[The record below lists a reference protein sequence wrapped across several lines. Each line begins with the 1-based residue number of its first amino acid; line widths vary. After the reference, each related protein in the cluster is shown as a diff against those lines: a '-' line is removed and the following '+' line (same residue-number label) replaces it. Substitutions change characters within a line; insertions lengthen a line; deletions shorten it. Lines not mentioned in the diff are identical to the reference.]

1 MAERLL
7 YSQAEAA
14 VMLNTSTKRLAWLAE
29 NGHIR
34 YVLDGKRRKFL
45 LSDIDAYMQARRPE
59 TWDCTEGKIPAS
71 GGTRSRSKV
80 VEFAVVA
87 GRRRVPTPS
96 M

>member
-1 MAERLL
+1 MADRLL
-7 YSQAEAA
+7 YSQTEAA
-14 VMLNTSTKRLAWLAE
+14 VMLNTSTRRLAWLAE
-29 NGHIR
+29 HGHIR
-34 YVLDGKRRKFL
+34 YILDGKRRKFL

-59 TWDCTEGKIPAS
+59 TWDCTAAPTQSS
-71 GGTRSRSKV
+71 GGTRSQSKV